1 MGTNNFK
8 VSVLVLFTGMLCAC
22 NYQQA
27 VKTEDNYSDK
37 KRFAKFEPAD
47 GKVIL
52 FAGQELEALG
62 GTENFRDGYFDH
74 YPAPGGFV
82 QYTNFMKS
90 GNSFGAMLH
99 GLDGLTDLVDWGDG
113 PENMAV
119 PIADNDF
126 KNSCLAI
133 GLDMGNGNDSITST
147 GSHDSLIYRLGNW
160 IKALEKRPVFLRV
173 GYEFDGFEWNH
184 YKKQFY
190 IPAFKRIHKKLDSMG
205 VTNVA
210 YVWQSKAVGAN
221 RDTLD
226 AFYPGD
232 EYVDWVAF
240 SFFTAKEENHPMI
253 QFAKDHNKPLFIAEA
268 SPVMLDANGVSK
280 NLDLTQN
287 PAAALAWKE
296 WFIPFFRTVHNNPG
310 IIKAIHYINSPWK
323 KRPMWQHNI
332 FFKNIDA
339 RITKS
344 DSMKVWWLKET
355 NQDQYLK
362 ASDTLFNYLWNNKQ

>member
-1 MGTNNFK
+1 MMTNNFK
-8 VSVLVLFTGMLCAC
+8 VNVLVLLTGMFCAC

-27 VKTEDNYSDK
+27 FKTEDNYTDK
-37 KRFAKFEPAD
+37 KRLAKFEPAD

-52 FAGQELEALG
+52 FAGQELEAIG
-62 GTENFRDGYFDH
+62 GTENYRDGYYDH
-74 YPAPGGFV
+74 FPAPGGFV
-82 QYTNFMKS
+82 QYTNFIKS
-90 GNSFGAMLH
+90 GTSFGAVLH

-113 PENMAV
+113 PENMSV
-119 PIADNDF
+119 PVADKDF

-147 GSHDSLIYRLGNW
+147 GGHDSLIYTLGNW
-160 IKALEKRPVFLRV
+160 IKALDKRPVFLRI
-173 GYEFDGFEWNH
+173 GYEFDGFEWNR
-184 YKKQFY
+184 YKKEFY
-190 IPAFKRIHKKLDSMG
+190 IPAFRRIRKKLDSLG

-221 RDTLD
+221 RETMD

-253 QFAKDHNKPLFIAEA
+253 QFAKDHNKPLSIAEA

-287 PAAALAWKE
+287 AAAALAWKE

-310 IIKAIHYINSPWK
+310 TIKAIHYINAPWK
-323 KRPMWQHNI
+323 KRPMWQHND

-339 RITKS
+339 RITKN
-344 DSMKVWWLKET
+344 DSMKAWWLKET

-362 ASDTLFNYLWNNKQ
+362 ASDTLFNYLWNNN

>member
-1 MGTNNFK
+1 MMTHFFK
-8 VSVLVLFTGMLCAC
+8 VSVFVFLASMLNAC
-22 NYQQA
+22 NFQEA
-27 VKTEDNYSDK
+27 GKTANDFHSG
-37 KRFAKFEPAD
+37 KRPAKFEPAD

-52 FAGQELEALG
+52 FAGQELEAIG
-62 GTENFRDGYFDH
+62 GTENYRDGYFDH

-90 GNSFGAMLH
+90 GNSFGAVLH
-99 GLDGLTDLVDWGDG
+99 GLDGLTTLTDWGDG
-113 PENMAV
+113 PENMAI
-119 PIADNDF
+119 PIADKDF

-133 GLDMGNGNDSITST
+133 GLDIGNGNDSITST
-147 GSHDSLIYRLGNW
+147 GGHDSLIYKLGNW
-160 IKALEKRPVFLRV
+160 IKALDKRPVFLRV

-184 YKKQFY
+184 YKKEFY
-190 IPAFKRIHKKLDSMG
+190 IPAFRRIRKKLDSMG

-221 RDTLD
+221 RKTFDE
-226 AFYPGD
+226 FYPGD
-232 EYVDWVAF
+232 DYVDWVAY
-240 SFFTAKEENHPMI
+240 SFFTAEEENHPMI

-268 SPVMLDANGVSK
+268 SPVILDANGVSK

-287 PAAALAWKE
+287 ADAALAWKE

-310 IIKAIHYINSPWK
+310 IIKAIHYINAPWK
-323 KRPMWQHNI
+323 KRPMWKNNN

-339 RITKS
+339 SITKS

-355 NQDQYLK
+355 TQEQYLK
-362 ASDTLFNYLWNNKQ
+362 ASDTLFNYLWNNK